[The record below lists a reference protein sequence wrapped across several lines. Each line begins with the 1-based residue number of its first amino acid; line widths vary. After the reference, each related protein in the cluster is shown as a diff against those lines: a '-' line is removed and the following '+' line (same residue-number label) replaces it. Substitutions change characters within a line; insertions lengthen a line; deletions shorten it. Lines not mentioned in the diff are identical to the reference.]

1 MCAAV
6 TAHLN
11 SRISH
16 VYVFAMK
23 CVWLS
28 SCVVEF
34 VHVCHWVRANSIS
47 PNEIT
52 RAFHNI
58 INESSVNP
66 KSTSNQSSKPC
77 TVLQYPSKKR
87 GYLVPQTGIQIEHT

>member
-34 VHVCHWVRANSIS
+34 VHVCHWIRANSIS

-58 INESSVNP
+58 INESSGNP
-66 KSTSNQSSKPC
+66 KYI
-77 TVLQYPSKKR
+77 LQKR
-87 GYLVPQTGIQIEHT
+87 PVILRSILIVATP